1 MIEIKNLKKNFNG
14 IPVLSDVNA
23 SIREGEV
30 ISVIGSSGAG
40 KSTLL
45 RCLNLLETP
54 DGGEILFK
62 GQNILDRKSNIRA
75 VREKMGMVFQSF
87 NLFHHLT
94 AAENLMLGPVNLL
107 GKRRGEAYARAL
119 SLLNMVGLEEKA
131 AAYPSELSG
140 GQKQRVAIARALAM
154 EPDVIL
160 FDEPTSALDPT
171 MVDEVLAIMRR
182 LAKQGMTMLVV
193 THEMRFAREASS
205 RVFYMDEGAVY
216 EEGPPQQVFE
226 SPRREKT
233 RSFVLKLKSLH
244 AEILGKTFD
253 FYGLDGKIASF
264 GYKQGLAPK
273 QINLI
278 QLAVEELILG
288 IIMPA
293 LGGEIPISLSIHYR
307 EDTDETE
314 VITSM
319 QANEDNLLEMGKEFS
334 LDILKGLFRSVSSYR
349 QDKTLFIKVVAAKSN
364 S

>member
-1 MIEIKNLKKNFNG
+1 MIEIKNLKKIFNG
-14 IPVLSDVNA
+14 TPVLKDVNA
-23 SIREGEV
+23 SVHEGEV
-30 ISVIGSSGAG
+30 ISVIGSSGTG

-45 RCLNLLETP
+45 RCLNLLEAP

-62 GQNILDRKSNIRA
+62 GQNILDRKTNIRA
-75 VREKMGMVFQSF
+75 IREKVGMVFQGF

-94 AAENLMLGPVNLL
+94 SAENLMLGPVNLL
-107 GKRRGEAYARAL
+107 GSSRGEAYEKAL
-119 SLLNMVGLEEKA
+119 SLLNMVGLAEKA

-182 LAKQGMTMLVV
+182 LAKQGMTMIVV

-205 RVFYMDEGAVY
+205 RIFYMDEGIIY
-216 EEGPPQQVFE
+216 EEGPPKQIFE

-233 RSFVLKLKSLH
+233 RSFVLKLKSFH
-244 AEILGKTFD
+244 AEIAGETFD
-253 FYGLDGKIASF
+253 FYGLDGKIAEF
-264 GYKQGLAPK
+264 GYKQGLAAK
-273 QINLI
+273 QISLI

-293 LGGEIPISLSIHYR
+293 LGGEIPVSLSIHYK
-307 EDTDETE
+307 EDTDEAE
-314 VITSM
+314 VIASAQT
-319 QANEDNLLEMGKEFS
+319 NEDDILEMGKEFS
-334 LDILKGLFRSVSSYR
+334 LDILKGLFSSVSSYR
-349 QDKTLFIKVVAAKSN
+349 QDKTLFIKVVVIFK
-364 S
+364 